1 MHRCTT
7 GLRPR
12 SFILRSQRSP
22 AELGSLFINQRACH
36 HRSAPEAGHVAS
48 ACFLFGLHVVSP
60 PVATQPARVQCAS
73 RSFNKVFVGRRVAP
87 LPASG
92 KYRCRSSAHYGC
104 SSATLTV
111 MASPHHLHC
120 SQAWGAKYS
129 AGSSAAVALPNP
141 SVKLSANGV
150 PHWPSSAGP
159 AAHFAL
165 AVHHVTPSSPAYLK
179 R

>member
-12 SFILRSQRSP
+12 LFTVRRQPSP
-22 AELGSLFINQRACH
+22 TAMGPLFTNQRAGH
-36 HRSAPEAGHVAS
+36 YRGAPEVGHVAS
-48 ACFLFGLHVVSP
+48 ACFPFGLHVTPP
-60 PVATQPARVQCAS
+60 PVANQSARAKCAS
-73 RSFNKVFVGRRVAP
+73 RSFTKVFVGRRLAP
-87 LPASG
+87 LPARG
-92 KYRCRSSAHYGC
+92 KYCGPSSARYGC

-129 AGSSAAVALPNP
+129 AGSGAAALPNP

-150 PHWPSSAGP
+150 PRWPSSAGP

-165 AVHHVTPSSPAYLK
+165 AVQHVTPSSPAYLK

>member
-1 MHRCTT
+1 MRHCPTCP
-7 GLRPR
+7 RPR
-12 SFILRSQRSP
+12 LFAVRRQRSP
-22 AELGSLFINQRACH
+22 ASTVSCSPPKSLLLPQRN
-36 HRSAPEAGHVAS
+36 RSCSRRHS
-48 ACFLFGLHVVSP
+48 LWFRHVVPP
-60 PVATQPARVQCAS
+60 PVVTQPVRVQCAS
-73 RSFNKVFVGRRVAP
+73 RSFNKVFVGRRTAP
-87 LPASG
+87 LPAPG
-92 KYRCRSSAHYGC
+92 KYRRLSSARYGW

-120 SQAWGAKYS
+120 SQACGAKYG
-129 AGSSAAVALPNP
+129 AGSRAAALPNH

-165 AVHHVTPSSPAYLK
+165 AVQRVTPSSSAYLK

>member
-1 MHRCTT
+1 MCHCSTC
-7 GLRPR
+7 PR
-12 SFILRSQRSP
+12 SRLFAVRRQRSP
-22 AELGSLFINQRACH
+22 ASTVSCSSPKSLSRPQRP
-36 HRSAPEAGHVAS
+36 RSCSRRHSLWFQHVVLPPEAG
-48 ACFLFGLHVVSP
+48 
-60 PVATQPARVQCAS
+60 QPARFQCAS

-92 KYRCRSSAHYGC
+92 KYGCPSSARYGC
-104 SSATLTV
+104 SSATLTA

-120 SQAWGAKYS
+120 SQACGAKYG
-129 AGSSAAVALPNP
+129 AGIRAAALPNP

-150 PHWPSSAGP
+150 PRWPSSAGP

-165 AVHHVTPSSPAYLK
+165 AVQHATPSAPAYLE